1 MPGFL
6 FTQKKTDVPSGMEP
20 GLYKSMEWRQI
31 GPFRGGRS
39 VAVAGDARDPLT
51 FYFGAT
57 GGGVWKTT
65 DGGITWLNVSDG
77 FFKTGAVGALS
88 VAESDP
94 NVIYAGMGETCIRG
108 NITPGDG
115 IYKSL
120 DAGKTWSHTGL
131 KETQFIG
138 GIAIHPQN
146 PDFVLVA
153 AMGHIFG
160 INKERGIYKT
170 TDGGKTWKQTL
181 YKDDKTGA
189 VEVALDPRN
198 PRIVYAALWEAHR
211 NAWSMTS
218 GGSGS
223 GLYKS
228 TDGGETWTDIS
239 KYPGLPKGVIGKIGI
254 SVSPV
259 KDGLVWA
266 CIENDNG
273 GVFRSDDGGQ
283 TWRRTNEERN
293 LRQRAWYYS
302 HIYADPVNS
311 ESVYALNVQFF
322 KSVDGG
328 RTFKNFETKHGDH
341 HDLWIDP
348 RNSERMI
355 IADDGGA
362 AVSYNG
368 GVSWTDLDIPTAQF
382 YHVSVDNQFPYNIY
396 GAQQDNSTVRISS
409 RTTSYGIDFADWSI
423 VAGGESGY
431 VVAHPSKPT
440 VTFGGSYGGY
450 LTRLDAATKQER
462 NIAVWPDNP
471 IGAGAADQKY
481 RFQWTYPIVFSP
493 HDKNTLYVTAQCVFR
508 STDEGQSW
516 TVISGDL
523 TRNDKSKQLSSG
535 GPITKDNTSVE
546 YYNTIFSLAESYKE
560 KGVLWAGS
568 DDGLIHISRD
578 HGATWNNVTPKDFP
592 EGLISIIEPSY
603 MDGGVCY
610 VAATRYKFDDLQP
623 YLFKTTDY
631 GKTWKRI
638 TQGIPNGA
646 FTRVIRA
653 DPFRSGLLYAGTET
667 GMFVS
672 FNDGESWQSL
682 QLNLPVVP
690 IHDMAV
696 QTREKDLVVATHGRS
711 FWILDDLT
719 PLHQIADAWAKQAGL
734 LYKPRDAY
742 RMDGF
747 QYSEPGVPVGTNP
760 PNGVLINYYLKEP
773 PKEEVRLEFLNAEGN
788 LITAYSSKKDKKGKT
803 IESSK
808 EFYEKKKEKRMDVVP
823 ADSGMNRFVWDMR
836 YPDAAEV
843 AGAIMWGGNIRG
855 PKVVPGTYQVR
866 MHIGSQSWTEKF
878 EILKDPR
885 VDTSPEDL
893 KKQFELIS
901 GIHKKLNEVHEAV
914 NRIRDVQKQITDYLN
929 RIKDSTSAT
938 AMKKSAKPIQDS
950 LSAIENELIQ
960 TKIKSSQ
967 DVLNYP
973 MRLNNKLAALAA
985 DVASADVRPTDAQ
998 YAVYEDIRAK
1008 ADRWLAQLK
1017 PILEKEIPRFN
1028 SEASLQ
1034 TLPAINIDTKK

>member
-1 MPGFL
+1 MNRKHVCFVGMLMILMPGFL
-6 FTQKKTDVPSGMEP
+6 FTQKKTEVPSGMEP

-39 VAVAGDARDPLT
+39 VAVAGDVRDPLT

-77 FFKTGAVGALS
+77 FFKTSAVGALS

-160 INKERGIYKT
+160 TNKERGIYKT

-189 VEVALDPRN
+189 VEVAFDPRN

-348 RNSERMI
+348 RNSQRMI

-450 LTRLDAATKQER
+450 LTRLDATTKQER

-523 TRNDKSKQLSSG
+523 TRNDQSKQLSSG

-560 KGVLWAGS
+560 KG
-568 DDGLIHISRD
+568 
-578 HGATWNNVTPKDFP
+578 
-592 EGLISIIEPSY
+592 
-603 MDGGVCY
+603 
-610 VAATRYKFDDLQP
+610 
-623 YLFKTTDY
+623 
-631 GKTWKRI
+631 
-638 TQGIPNGA
+638 
-646 FTRVIRA
+646 
-653 DPFRSGLLYAGTET
+653 
-667 GMFVS
+667 
-672 FNDGESWQSL
+672 
-682 QLNLPVVP
+682 
-690 IHDMAV
+690 
-696 QTREKDLVVATHGRS
+696 
-711 FWILDDLT
+711 
-719 PLHQIADAWAKQAGL
+719 
-734 LYKPRDAY
+734 
-742 RMDGF
+742 
-747 QYSEPGVPVGTNP
+747 
-760 PNGVLINYYLKEP
+760 
-773 PKEEVRLEFLNAEGN
+773 
-788 LITAYSSKKDKKGKT
+788 
-803 IESSK
+803 
-808 EFYEKKKEKRMDVVP
+808 
-823 ADSGMNRFVWDMR
+823 
-836 YPDAAEV
+836 
-843 AGAIMWGGNIRG
+843 
-855 PKVVPGTYQVR
+855 
-866 MHIGSQSWTEKF
+866 
-878 EILKDPR
+878 
-885 VDTSPEDL
+885 
-893 KKQFELIS
+893 
-901 GIHKKLNEVHEAV
+901 
-914 NRIRDVQKQITDYLN
+914 
-929 RIKDSTSAT
+929 
-938 AMKKSAKPIQDS
+938 
-950 LSAIENELIQ
+950 
-960 TKIKSSQ
+960 
-967 DVLNYP
+967 
-973 MRLNNKLAALAA
+973 
-985 DVASADVRPTDAQ
+985 
-998 YAVYEDIRAK
+998 
-1008 ADRWLAQLK
+1008 
-1017 PILEKEIPRFN
+1017 
-1028 SEASLQ
+1028 
-1034 TLPAINIDTKK
+1034 

>member
-1 MPGFL
+1 MNRKHVCFVGMLMILMPGFL
-6 FTQKKTDVPSGMEP
+6 FTQKKTEVPSGMEP

-39 VAVAGDARDPLT
+39 VAVAGDVRDPLT

-77 FFKTGAVGALS
+77 FFKTSAVGALS

-160 INKERGIYKT
+160 TNKERGIYKT

-189 VEVALDPRN
+189 VEVAFDPRN

-348 RNSERMI
+348 RNSQRMI

-523 TRNDKSKQLSSG
+523 TRNDQSKQLSSG

-592 EGLISIIEPSY
+592 EGLISI
-603 MDGGVCY
+603 
-610 VAATRYKFDDLQP
+610 
-623 YLFKTTDY
+623 
-631 GKTWKRI
+631 
-638 TQGIPNGA
+638 
-646 FTRVIRA
+646 
-653 DPFRSGLLYAGTET
+653 
-667 GMFVS
+667 
-672 FNDGESWQSL
+672 
-682 QLNLPVVP
+682 
-690 IHDMAV
+690 
-696 QTREKDLVVATHGRS
+696 
-711 FWILDDLT
+711 
-719 PLHQIADAWAKQAGL
+719 
-734 LYKPRDAY
+734 
-742 RMDGF
+742 
-747 QYSEPGVPVGTNP
+747 
-760 PNGVLINYYLKEP
+760 
-773 PKEEVRLEFLNAEGN
+773 
-788 LITAYSSKKDKKGKT
+788 
-803 IESSK
+803 
-808 EFYEKKKEKRMDVVP
+808 
-823 ADSGMNRFVWDMR
+823 
-836 YPDAAEV
+836 
-843 AGAIMWGGNIRG
+843 
-855 PKVVPGTYQVR
+855 
-866 MHIGSQSWTEKF
+866 
-878 EILKDPR
+878 
-885 VDTSPEDL
+885 
-893 KKQFELIS
+893 
-901 GIHKKLNEVHEAV
+901 
-914 NRIRDVQKQITDYLN
+914 
-929 RIKDSTSAT
+929 
-938 AMKKSAKPIQDS
+938 
-950 LSAIENELIQ
+950 
-960 TKIKSSQ
+960 
-967 DVLNYP
+967 
-973 MRLNNKLAALAA
+973 
-985 DVASADVRPTDAQ
+985 
-998 YAVYEDIRAK
+998 
-1008 ADRWLAQLK
+1008 
-1017 PILEKEIPRFN
+1017 
-1028 SEASLQ
+1028 
-1034 TLPAINIDTKK
+1034 

>member
-1 MPGFL
+1 MNRKHVCFVGMLMILMPGFL
-6 FTQKKTDVPSGMEP
+6 FTQKKTEVPSGMEP

-39 VAVAGDARDPLT
+39 VAVAGDVRDPLT

-77 FFKTGAVGALS
+77 FFKTSAVGALS

-108 NITPGDG
+108 NITLGDG

-160 INKERGIYKT
+160 TNKERGIYKT

-348 RNSERMI
+348 RNSQRMI

-450 LTRLDAATKQER
+450 LTRLDATTKQER

-523 TRNDKSKQLSSG
+523 TRNDQSKQLSSG

-560 KGVLWAGS
+560 KGV
-568 DDGLIHISRD
+568 
-578 HGATWNNVTPKDFP
+578 
-592 EGLISIIEPSY
+592 
-603 MDGGVCY
+603 
-610 VAATRYKFDDLQP
+610 
-623 YLFKTTDY
+623 
-631 GKTWKRI
+631 
-638 TQGIPNGA
+638 
-646 FTRVIRA
+646 
-653 DPFRSGLLYAGTET
+653 
-667 GMFVS
+667 
-672 FNDGESWQSL
+672 
-682 QLNLPVVP
+682 
-690 IHDMAV
+690 
-696 QTREKDLVVATHGRS
+696 
-711 FWILDDLT
+711 
-719 PLHQIADAWAKQAGL
+719 
-734 LYKPRDAY
+734 
-742 RMDGF
+742 
-747 QYSEPGVPVGTNP
+747 
-760 PNGVLINYYLKEP
+760 
-773 PKEEVRLEFLNAEGN
+773 
-788 LITAYSSKKDKKGKT
+788 
-803 IESSK
+803 
-808 EFYEKKKEKRMDVVP
+808 
-823 ADSGMNRFVWDMR
+823 
-836 YPDAAEV
+836 
-843 AGAIMWGGNIRG
+843 
-855 PKVVPGTYQVR
+855 
-866 MHIGSQSWTEKF
+866 
-878 EILKDPR
+878 
-885 VDTSPEDL
+885 
-893 KKQFELIS
+893 
-901 GIHKKLNEVHEAV
+901 
-914 NRIRDVQKQITDYLN
+914 
-929 RIKDSTSAT
+929 
-938 AMKKSAKPIQDS
+938 
-950 LSAIENELIQ
+950 
-960 TKIKSSQ
+960 
-967 DVLNYP
+967 
-973 MRLNNKLAALAA
+973 
-985 DVASADVRPTDAQ
+985 
-998 YAVYEDIRAK
+998 
-1008 ADRWLAQLK
+1008 
-1017 PILEKEIPRFN
+1017 
-1028 SEASLQ
+1028 
-1034 TLPAINIDTKK
+1034 

>member
-1 MPGFL
+1 MNRKHVCFVGMLMILMPGFL
-6 FTQKKTDVPSGMEP
+6 FTQKKTEVPSGMEP

-39 VAVAGDARDPLT
+39 VAVAGDVRDPLT

-77 FFKTGAVGALS
+77 FFKTSAVGALS

-160 INKERGIYKT
+160 ANKERGIYKT

-348 RNSERMI
+348 RNSQRMI

-450 LTRLDAATKQER
+450 LTRLDATTKQER

-471 IGAGAADQKY
+471 IGAGAADQ
-481 RFQWTYPIVFSP
+481 
-493 HDKNTLYVTAQCVFR
+493 
-508 STDEGQSW
+508 
-516 TVISGDL
+516 
-523 TRNDKSKQLSSG
+523 
-535 GPITKDNTSVE
+535 
-546 YYNTIFSLAESYKE
+546 
-560 KGVLWAGS
+560 
-568 DDGLIHISRD
+568 
-578 HGATWNNVTPKDFP
+578 
-592 EGLISIIEPSY
+592 
-603 MDGGVCY
+603 
-610 VAATRYKFDDLQP
+610 
-623 YLFKTTDY
+623 
-631 GKTWKRI
+631 
-638 TQGIPNGA
+638 
-646 FTRVIRA
+646 
-653 DPFRSGLLYAGTET
+653 
-667 GMFVS
+667 
-672 FNDGESWQSL
+672 
-682 QLNLPVVP
+682 
-690 IHDMAV
+690 
-696 QTREKDLVVATHGRS
+696 
-711 FWILDDLT
+711 
-719 PLHQIADAWAKQAGL
+719 
-734 LYKPRDAY
+734 
-742 RMDGF
+742 
-747 QYSEPGVPVGTNP
+747 
-760 PNGVLINYYLKEP
+760 
-773 PKEEVRLEFLNAEGN
+773 
-788 LITAYSSKKDKKGKT
+788 
-803 IESSK
+803 
-808 EFYEKKKEKRMDVVP
+808 
-823 ADSGMNRFVWDMR
+823 
-836 YPDAAEV
+836 
-843 AGAIMWGGNIRG
+843 
-855 PKVVPGTYQVR
+855 
-866 MHIGSQSWTEKF
+866 
-878 EILKDPR
+878 
-885 VDTSPEDL
+885 
-893 KKQFELIS
+893 
-901 GIHKKLNEVHEAV
+901 
-914 NRIRDVQKQITDYLN
+914 
-929 RIKDSTSAT
+929 
-938 AMKKSAKPIQDS
+938 
-950 LSAIENELIQ
+950 
-960 TKIKSSQ
+960 
-967 DVLNYP
+967 
-973 MRLNNKLAALAA
+973 
-985 DVASADVRPTDAQ
+985 
-998 YAVYEDIRAK
+998 
-1008 ADRWLAQLK
+1008 
-1017 PILEKEIPRFN
+1017 
-1028 SEASLQ
+1028 
-1034 TLPAINIDTKK
+1034 